1 MSILIIFENK
11 DSKPWENLLKEKL
24 PDTLIEVYPN
34 VKDNSAVDFVICW
47 KPKTGI
53 LDQFPNTK
61 VIQSVG
67 ASIDHITNSQNIN
80 RNTVITRIIDAQLSS
95 DMWEFLLT
103 VVLSQIKNIPN
114 YATQQKLKIW
124 KQHEYKSINNTTI
137 SILGLGSIG
146 GLVAKNFANLG
157 FKVKGWSTSKKEI
170 STIQSFTG
178 ENELDK
184 FLEKSN
190 FLINLLPLTKKTKGI
205 LNAKTLQKLTKGTFL
220 INVGRGKHL
229 IEEDILKLID
239 NSHLSGA
246 LLDVFNEEPLP
257 ENHPFWNHP
266 KIQIT
271 PHIASLTN
279 IKSVINQVIENYKRF
294 INNQELLNTVSIK
307 KGY

>member
-11 DSKPWENLLKEKL
+11 NSKPWEKALKDKL
-24 PDTLIEVYPN
+24 PSTSIEVYPN
-34 VKDNSAVDFVICW
+34 VKDNAAVDFVICW
-47 KPKTGI
+47 KPKSKI
-53 LDQFPNTK
+53 LDQFPNVK

-67 ASIDHITNSQNIN
+67 ASVDHITNSQKISK
-80 RNTVITRIIDAQLSS
+80 NTVITRIIDKQLSS

-103 VVLSQIKNIPN
+103 VVLSEIKNIPI
-114 YATQQKLKIW
+114 YIAQQKATIW
-124 KQHEYKSINNTTI
+124 KQHQYQSIHNTTI

-146 GLVAKNFANLG
+146 GLVAENFANLG

-170 STIQSFTG
+170 STIQSFVG
-178 ENELDK
+178 EHEFVE

-190 FLINLLPLTKKTKGI
+190 FLINLLPLTKETEGI
-205 LNAKTLQKLTKGTFL
+205 LNAKMLQKLTKGTFL
-220 INVGRGKHL
+220 INVGRGEHL
-229 IEEDILKLID
+229 VEKDLLQLID
-239 NSHLSGA
+239 DSHLSGA

-257 ENHPFWNHP
+257 ENHPFWKHP

-271 PHIASLTN
+271 PHVASLTN
-279 IKSVINQVIENYKRF
+279 IKSSINQVIENYERF